1 MTSPPLPG
9 GGTGRLAH
17 EEDGKV
23 AALMATEK
31 METRKRVYLA
41 ALKLSSNPH
50 GSNAEIRNNVV
61 VGFHY

>member
-1 MTSPPLPG
+1 MEKHSWCNFTHSPW

-31 METRKRVYLA
+31 MEAKKMSL
-41 ALKLSSNPH
+41 H
-50 GSNAEIRNNVV
+50 CCHEIKQQSRWLQC
-61 VGFHY
+61 